1 MFELDIPGKITGYRF
16 SRAGPSAA
24 RPPLRHLFPTQ
35 LGIVILAV
43 FTIASCG
50 YRFSGGGEL
59 PGEVKRVFITIFN
72 NRTSELGV
80 ENVLAAQL
88 TDEFLSLGPKGV
100 LVSER
105 QTADAELSGVI
116 SSVVI
121 NTVTLRT
128 QLSSAERRVSHHG
141 GGPPY
146 GNERQ
151 GPLAGRCAVGK
162 STLQGRS
169 RQINDGCQQA
179 RGD

>member
-1 MFELDIPGKITGYRF
+1 M
-16 SRAGPSAA
+16 
-24 RPPLRHLFPTQ
+24 
-35 LGIVILAV
+35 LAV

-59 PGEVKRVFITIFN
+59 PGEVKRVFITIFI
-72 NRTSELGV
+72 NRTSVLGV

-116 SSVVI
+116 SSVSDLHRYAADTI
-121 NTVTLRT
+121 EQCGTA
-128 QLSSAERRVSHHG
+128 SGHYG

-151 GPLAGRCAVGK
+151 GSLAG
-162 STLQGRS
+162 
-169 RQINDGCQQA
+169 
-179 RGD
+179 

>member
-1 MFELDIPGKITGYRF
+1 M
-16 SRAGPSAA
+16 
-24 RPPLRHLFPTQ
+24 
-35 LGIVILAV
+35 ILAV
-43 FTIASCG
+43 LTISSCG

-100 LVSER
+100 LASER

-128 QLSSAERRVSHHG
+128 QLSSAERRVRITVAARLTGTNGKVLWRADALSASQ
-141 GGPPY
+141 PY
-146 GNERQ
+146 NVEADKLTTDVNKRAAINSAARL
-151 GPLAGRCAVGK
+151 LAETIYNSMTSAF
-162 STLQGRS
+162 
-169 RQINDGCQQA
+169 
-179 RGD
+179 

>member
-1 MFELDIPGKITGYRF
+1 VFGLDSPGKII
-16 SRAGPSAA
+16 
-24 RPPLRHLFPTQ
+24 
-35 LGIVILAV
+35 GIMMLAV
-43 FTIASCG
+43 FTIAACG

-59 PGEVKRVFITIFN
+59 PGEVKRVFITIFI

-88 TDEFLSLGPKGV
+88 TDEFISLGPKGV

-128 QLSSAERRVSHHG
+128 QLSSAERRVRITVAASLTG
-141 GGPPY
+141 TNGKVLWRANALSASQPY
-146 GNERQ
+146 RVEADKLTTDVNKRAAINRAARL
-151 GPLAGRCAVGK
+151 LAETMYNRMT
-162 STLQGRS
+162 S
-169 RQINDGCQQA
+169 DF
-179 RGD
+179 

>member
-1 MFELDIPGKITGYRF
+1 VFELDIPGKII
-16 SRAGPSAA
+16 
-24 RPPLRHLFPTQ
+24 
-35 LGIVILAV
+35 GIVILAV
-43 FTIASCG
+43 FTIAACG

-88 TDEFLSLGPKGV
+88 TDEFVTLGPKGV

-116 SSVVI
+116 TTVAI

-128 QLSSAERRVSHHG
+128 QLSSAERRVRITVAARLTGTNGKVLWRADAISASQ
-141 GGPPY
+141 PY
-146 GNERQ
+146 RVEADRLTTDVNKRAAIASATRI
-151 GPLAGRCAVGK
+151 LAETIYNRMTSGF
-162 STLQGRS
+162 
-169 RQINDGCQQA
+169 
-179 RGD
+179 

>member
-1 MFELDIPGKITGYRF
+1 M
-16 SRAGPSAA
+16 
-24 RPPLRHLFPTQ
+24 
-35 LGIVILAV
+35 ILAV
-43 FTIASCG
+43 LTITSCG

-100 LVSER
+100 LASER

-128 QLSSAERRVSHHG
+128 QLSSAERRVRITVAARLTGTNGKVLWRADALSASQ
-141 GGPPY
+141 PY
-146 GNERQ
+146 NVEADKLTTDVNKRAAINSAARL
-151 GPLAGRCAVGK
+151 LAETIYNSMTSAF
-162 STLQGRS
+162 
-169 RQINDGCQQA
+169 
-179 RGD
+179 

>member
-1 MFELDIPGKITGYRF
+1 MFELNSPGKIIA
-16 SRAGPSAA
+16 SM
-24 RPPLRHLFPTQ
+24 
-35 LGIVILAV
+35 VLAV
-43 FTIASCG
+43 FTFAACG

-59 PGEVKRVFITIFN
+59 PGEVKRVFITIFI

-88 TDEFLSLGPKGV
+88 TNEFVSLGPKGV

-128 QLSSAERRVSHHG
+128 QLSSAERRVRITVAARLTGTNGKVLWRADALSASR
-141 GGPPY
+141 PFRVEADKLTTDV
-146 GNERQ
+146 NKRAAINRAARL
-151 GPLAGRCAVGK
+151 LAETMYNRMT
-162 STLQGRS
+162 S
-169 RQINDGCQQA
+169 NF
-179 RGD
+179 

>member
-1 MFELDIPGKITGYRF
+1 VFELDSPGKII
-16 SRAGPSAA
+16 
-24 RPPLRHLFPTQ
+24 
-35 LGIVILAV
+35 GIVVLAV

-88 TDEFLSLGPKGV
+88 TDEFLSLGPKGI

-116 SSVVI
+116 S
-121 NTVTLRT
+121 TVQIYTVSLRT
-128 QLSSAERRVSHHG
+128 QLSSAERRVVIKVAARLTGTDGKVLWRADALSASQ
-141 GGPPY
+141 PY
-146 GNERQ
+146 RVEADKLTTDVNKRAAITNATRL
-151 GPLAGRCAVGK
+151 LAETIYNRMTSGF
-162 STLQGRS
+162 
-169 RQINDGCQQA
+169 
-179 RGD
+179 